1 MTENDDLV
9 LPEFDDLPGAEESN
23 PPSPLTPSA

>member
-23 PPSPLTPSA
+23 PIPPDASA